1 MLIYLALFGL
11 IASAKRALL
20 ALVISLELLLL
31 AAILQNANT
40 FMVLNEGAS
49 QLLIAFMITL
59 AGSETSCALALI
71 VQYWRQFEFI
81 QLKS

>member
-20 ALVISLELLLL
+20 ALIISLELLLL

-40 FMVLNEGAS
+40 FIILDEGTA

-59 AGSETSCALALI
+59 AGSETSCGLALI
-71 VQYWRQFEFI
+71 VQYWRQFEHI
-81 QLKS
+81 TLKY